1 MKKMEN
7 HSNAIEENQHPPAQR
22 GLLAFFALI
31 SLITLSLGGW
41 LTALGFGPW
50 YDDLLK
56 PPFQPP
62 GWLFSP
68 AWTILFT
75 LLAVATWRI
84 ARYGEIAR
92 LALRVYA
99 FQLLFNVLWSLLFR
113 LLFCGDRLL
122 QLKPMTQ
129 TSPGFTQQCLPC
141 ASHCT
146 SVFEMSAMST
156 KEQHCGS
163 LSRITGVSHSR
174 RFHGSFSHVCEMVNS
189 QSTLN

>member
-99 FQLLFNVLWSLLFR
+99 FQLLFNVLWSLLFFTLHR
-113 LLFCGDRLL
+113 PGWALMDIAILNVLVVAMVVLYGRIDRLAGWFIVPYVL
-122 QLKPMTQ
+122 WLGLA
-129 TSPGFTQQCLPC
+129 TSINIWI
-141 ASHCT
+141 
-146 SVFEMSAMST
+146 V
-156 KEQHCGS
+156 
-163 LSRITGVSHSR
+163 
-174 RFHGSFSHVCEMVNS
+174 
-189 QSTLN
+189 LNN